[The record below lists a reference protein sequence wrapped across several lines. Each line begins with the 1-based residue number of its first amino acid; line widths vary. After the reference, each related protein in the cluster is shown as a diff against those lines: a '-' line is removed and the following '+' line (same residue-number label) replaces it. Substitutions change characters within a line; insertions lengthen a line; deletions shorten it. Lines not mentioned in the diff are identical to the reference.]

1 MLLQALWLSH
11 WPMRIRCRCDIGI
24 RKPKEGEQGIRMK
37 SGEIV
42 SLIRREYPSIQNNHS
57 TKIHLGL
64 AMKELGFEGKTHGNQ
79 TFYRVI
85 PLKAA

>member
-1 MLLQALWLSH
+1 MTDLTMPRLWRRPTIL
-11 WPMRIRCRCDIGI
+11 
-24 RKPKEGEQGIRMK
+24 IRMK

-42 SLIRREYPSIQNNHS
+42 NLIRREYPSIKDNHS
-57 TKIHLGL
+57 TKIHLGM

-79 TFYRVI
+79 TYYKVI

>member
-1 MLLQALWLSH
+1 MAPRRMTDLAMPRLWRRRTIL
-11 WPMRIRCRCDIGI
+11 
-24 RKPKEGEQGIRMK
+24 IRMK

-42 SLIRREYPSIQNNHS
+42 NLIRREYPSIKDNHS
-57 TKIHLGL
+57 TKIHLGM

-79 TFYRVI
+79 TYYKVI

>member
-1 MLLQALWLSH
+1 
-11 WPMRIRCRCDIGI
+11 
-24 RKPKEGEQGIRMK
+24 MK

-79 TFYRVI
+79 TYYKVI

>member
-1 MLLQALWLSH
+1 MPRLWRRPTIL
-11 WPMRIRCRCDIGI
+11 
-24 RKPKEGEQGIRMK
+24 IRMK

-42 SLIRREYPSIQNNHS
+42 NLIRREYPSIKDNHS
-57 TKIHLGL
+57 TKIHLGM

-79 TFYRVI
+79 TYYKVI

>member
-1 MLLQALWLSH
+1 MAPRRMTDLAMPRLWRRPTIL
-11 WPMRIRCRCDIGI
+11 
-24 RKPKEGEQGIRMK
+24 IRMK

-42 SLIRREYPSIQNNHS
+42 NLIRREYPSIKDNHS
-57 TKIHLGL
+57 TKIHLGM

-79 TFYRVI
+79 TYYKVI